1 MLCLGMY
8 ILAQGIVV
16 IIYQRYNQTNLLQ
29 YKRLRSTLRRKD
41 LRLGV
46 GTRRPS
52 DATSSDLFLNL
63 MLADLIQAIG
73 ECLRNDNLLRF
84 LIYVLRKL
92 TGYQMD
98 VSWGEILYCQL
109 RHIFDNHQ
117 YEKAV
122 LPGRLCN
129 AQALFKQVGIV
140 GVALTCVITSNYFL
154 NESSG

>member
-1 MLCLGMY
+1 M
-8 ILAQGIVV
+8 
-16 IIYQRYNQTNLLQ
+16 
-29 YKRLRSTLRRKD
+29 RRKD

-140 GVALTCVITSNYFL
+140 GVALTCVITSNYSL